1 MINKD
6 FIIYYFIAKVKIR
19 YTSSME
25 LIVLHAMHVTHGR
38 KKRFSCAPHYG
49 LPVLGFFF
57 FWGGGVFL
65 YMYQIKLYVY
75 IHILNLKS
83 LHA

>member
-1 MINKD
+1 
-6 FIIYYFIAKVKIR
+6 
-19 YTSSME
+19 ME

-57 FWGGGVFL
+57 FWGGGIFIYVSNKIICVHTHFKSKKFARIIYKV
-65 YMYQIKLYVY
+65 YMYTY
-75 IHILNLKS
+75 IF
-83 LHA
+83 